1 MTPGWIVRVTPV
13 FTAVGP
19 ESVYGLPDGVQV
31 ALEVNM
37 PMMFVP
43 LWAEPMGTQPMVSHI
58 ERKTVRTRVD
68 AKLFFESVITHIH
81 L

>member
-1 MTPGWIVRVTPV
+1 MVRVTPV

-19 ESVYGLPDGVQV
+19 ESVYGLPAGAQV

-37 PMMFVP
+37 PIMFVP

-58 ERKTVRTRVD
+58 ERETVKTRVNV
-68 AKLFFESVITHIH
+68 KLFLEIVISAIH